1 MKRSSQET
9 AKAVKQ
15 SEEAA
20 LEAYEANERENAA
33 MALELSQVRREVRST
48 TTTTKLATR
57 PS

>member
-9 AKAVKQ
+9 AKAAKQ
-15 SEEAA
+15 SEKAA

-48 TTTTKLATR
+48 TTTTKIATR